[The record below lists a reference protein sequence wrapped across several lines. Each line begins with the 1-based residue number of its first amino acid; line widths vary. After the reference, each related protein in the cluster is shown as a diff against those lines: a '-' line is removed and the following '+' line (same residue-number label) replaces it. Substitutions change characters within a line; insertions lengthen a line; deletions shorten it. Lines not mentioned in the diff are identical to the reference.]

1 MTNERYAKMIK
12 YKSALDNCWKKKD
25 RLNIYDDDYERTL
38 GEAKVAGFKVYRN
51 SNGEHKLIDNVK
63 SEGEAKIRDMFVNAM
78 RSR

>member
-38 GEAKVAGFKVYRN
+38 GEAKVAALKCTEIVME
-51 SNGEHKLIDNVK
+51 SI
-63 SEGEAKIRDMFVNAM
+63 S
-78 RSR
+78 

>member
-25 RLNIYDDDYERTL
+25 RLNIY
-38 GEAKVAGFKVYRN
+38 
-51 SNGEHKLIDNVK
+51 GEHKLIDNVK
-63 SEGEAKIRDMFVNAM
+63 SEGEAKMRDMFANAM